1 MIRTVVI
8 LAAASCV
15 LAAGA
20 YAATYKWVDD
30 QGVTHY
36 GEKPP
41 PGQKSQ
47 EVKIRTGPPAS
58 PAAPAETPAAK
69 GKEAPAAK
77 GKDGPPA
84 TRLQEQER
92 EFQQR
97 RVDRMDKEREE
108 EKEQARLRAE
118 AERTK
123 RACITARNN
132 LEAFNKDLPVYHLDE
147 KGERKFVDDK
157 TRAAEIV
164 KAKKEI
170 ATYCK
175 S

>member
-1 MIRTVVI
+1 MAMIRTVVV
-8 LAAASCV
+8 LAASCV
-15 LAAGA
+15 LAGGV

-41 PGQKSQ
+41 PGQKAQ
-47 EVKIRTGPPAS
+47 EVKVRTGPSPS
-58 PAAPAETPAAK
+58 PAAPSPAEK
-69 GKEAPAAK
+69 DKKE
-77 GKDGPPA
+77 GKDGTG

-92 EFQQR
+92 DFQQR
-97 RVDRMDKEREE
+97 RIDRLEKEREE
-108 EKEQARLRAE
+108 EKQQARARAE
-118 AERTK
+118 AQSTK
-123 RACITARNN
+123 EACINARNR
-132 LEAFNKDLPVYHLDE
+132 LETYNKDVAVYRLDE
-147 KGERKFVDDK
+147 KGARQYIDDK